1 MPQTLFSTRFPQ
13 PPPLPDLED
22 VWWGGSQPKAK
33 DGPPIPFKIQVT
45 DAELMEF
52 KARLTAD
59 VKRAQATA
67 ASSDSIVDSFDYGTN
82 SKYLTEVQRNIC
94 AKFVLHGIR
103 Y

>member
-13 PPPLPDLED
+13 PPPLPELED

-45 DAELMEF
+45 DAELKEF

-82 SKYLTEVQRNIC
+82 SKYLTEVQHMCQIC
-94 AKFVLHGIR
+94 IASIA
-103 Y
+103 